1 MHLRISCLFPLR
13 TGCSDGMLRLPI
25 IKNSTVRNKLLG
37 LEGHFRASS
46 CWSFFHLRLQS
57 SSDRASFPATVFQF
71 GRALLSC
78 LSWRSLARSAGV
90 HPRGATDPIGE
101 REREM
106 LRAFAVLSRWL
117 PVEWRRRS
125 GAGLGAARSG
135 DFDSVEFGIGT
146 SSAAGA
152 VQCRTG

>member
-1 MHLRISCLFPLR
+1 M
-13 TGCSDGMLRLPI
+13 
-25 IKNSTVRNKLLG
+25 
-37 LEGHFRASS
+37 
-46 CWSFFHLRLQS
+46 QS
-57 SSDRASFPATVFQF
+57 SSDRASFPATAFQF

-78 LSWRSLARSAGV
+78 LSWRSLARSAEDHARGV
-90 HPRGATDPIGE
+90 TDPIGE

-106 LRAFAVLSRWL
+106 LRAFAVFSRWL

-135 DFDSVEFGIGT
+135 DFDSVDFGIGT

-152 VQCRTG
+152 VRWAMDFARGYVLSHRFFVIVCNKGGRGRYHVACIW

>member
-1 MHLRISCLFPLR
+1 MHRWDVEIAHHQKFYNVENTAMSLRSLSSVF
-13 TGCSDGMLRLPI
+13 
-25 IKNSTVRNKLLG
+25 LL
-37 LEGHFRASS
+37 EF
-46 CWSFFHLRLQS
+46 FFHLRLQS

-71 GRALLSC
+71 GQALPSC
-78 LSWRSLARSAGV
+78 LSWRSLSRSAGV
-90 HPRGATDPIGE
+90 HARGTTGPVGE

-106 LRAFAVLSRWL
+106 LRAFAALSRWL